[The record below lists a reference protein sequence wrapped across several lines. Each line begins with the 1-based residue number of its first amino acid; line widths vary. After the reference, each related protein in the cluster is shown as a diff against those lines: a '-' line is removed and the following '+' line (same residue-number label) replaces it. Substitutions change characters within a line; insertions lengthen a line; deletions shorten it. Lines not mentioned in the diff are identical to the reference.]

1 DVITFEITLTN
12 NGTDDA
18 TGIGISDIVP
28 SGYTNIT
35 NISNG
40 GGLTGNTINWSGLSL
55 TAATGTLTL
64 TYDVEVLAPT
74 GVAGEYNNVVE
85 VTASDQFDPD
95 STPDNDDGDQD
106 EDDEA
111 NFEVT
116 PQSSDLSIA
125 KVVSNPTPNVGD
137 VVTFTITVS
146 NAGPNDATGVDID
159 DIVPAGYSNIT
170 NISGTGSETGGVV
183 SWTGQTV
190 TTTTAL
196 VVTFDATVDAPTGA
210 TDEYVNQV
218 EITASD
224 QFDPDSD
231 PTSDSTTDDNGDGIA

>member
-1 DVITFEITLTN
+1 R
-12 NGTDDA
+12 
-18 TGIGISDIVP
+18 
-28 SGYTNIT
+28 
-35 NISNG
+35 
-40 GGLTGNTINWSGLSL
+40 
-55 TAATGTLTL
+55 
-64 TYDVEVLAPT
+64 
-74 GVAGEYNNVVE
+74 
-85 VTASDQFDPD
+85 
-95 STPDNDDGDQD
+95 
-106 EDDEA
+106 
-111 NFEVT
+111 
-116 PQSSDLSIA
+116 SDLSIA

-146 NAGPNDATGVDID
+146 NAGPNDATGVDIED
-159 DIVPAGYSNIT
+159 VVPVGYSNIT

-183 SWTGQTV
+183 SWTGETV

-231 PTSDSTTDDNGDGIA
+231 PTADATVDDNGDGIADDDEDTAVVVPQRSDLSIVKGISDSSPNVGDVVV

>member
-1 DVITFEITLTN
+1 
-12 NGTDDA
+12 
-18 TGIGISDIVP
+18 
-28 SGYTNIT
+28 
-35 NISNG
+35 
-40 GGLTGNTINWSGLSL
+40 
-55 TAATGTLTL
+55 
-64 TYDVEVLAPT
+64 
-74 GVAGEYNNVVE
+74 
-85 VTASDQFDPD
+85 
-95 STPDNDDGDQD
+95 D

-159 DIVPAGYSNIT
+159 DVVPAGYSNIT

-218 EITASD
+218 EITSSD

-231 PTSDSTTDDNGDGIA
+231 PTSDSTTDDNGDGIADDDEDTAVVIPQSSDLSIVKSIDNTSPNVGDVITFTLTISNAGPDAATGVSVSDLVPSGFTIGTINDGG